1 MFQIQRVALNLVEYA
16 GLSLRENFTHLAC
29 VWRLS
34 GLLSVKSGMR
44 YLKTDEG
51 QAAFRER
58 SALFT
63 SRQRAVFILFDG
75 VRSVGEVLA
84 ATASLGTTRLDIE
97 HMATHGFVKEAAVSG
112 TPAVAVAA
120 GSKTAPAPAASTAPS
135 PAPVLNGAP
144 TSPRTPQ
151 ERYFQGRLLA
161 TQLTASLG
169 LRGLLLNMGVESA
182 SGYDDLKA
190 LFPKIQSALGAE
202 KCAEL
207 ERVLNG

>member
-1 MFQIQRVALNLVEYA
+1 
-16 GLSLRENFTHLAC
+16 
-29 VWRLS
+29 
-34 GLLSVKSGMR
+34 MR
-44 YLKTDEG
+44 YVKTDEG

-58 SALFT
+58 SALLT
-63 SRQRAVFILFDG
+63 ARQRAVFILFDG
-75 VRSVGEVLA
+75 VRSVGQVLA

-97 HMATHGFVKEAAVSG
+97 HMVTHGLVKEAAVSG

-120 GSKTAPAPAASTAPS
+120 GSKTAPASVAEAKAKAKAEAEAEAAAS
-135 PAPVLNGAP
+135 PAPVLNAAP
-144 TSPRTPQ
+144 NSPRTPQ
-151 ERYFQGRLLA
+151 ERYFQGRLIA

-182 SGYDDLKA
+182 SGYDDLLA
-190 LFPKIQSALGAE
+190 LFPKIQSALGAK

>member
-1 MFQIQRVALNLVEYA
+1 MNLLEYA
-16 GLSLRENFTHLAC
+16 GLSLLENCMHLAC

-34 GLLSVKSGMR
+34 GLLNVEWCMR
-44 YLKTDEG
+44 YVKTDEG
-51 QAAFRER
+51 QVAFRER

-63 SRQRAVFILFDG
+63 ARQRAVFILFDG
-75 VRSVGEVLA
+75 VKSVGQVMA

-97 HMATHGFVKEAAVSG
+97 HMVTHGLVKEAAVSG

-120 GSKTAPAPAASTAPS
+120 PSKTAPASGDSTAPS
-135 PAPVLNGAP
+135 PAPVLIAAP
-144 TSPRTPQ
+144 NSPRTPQ
-151 ERYFQGRLLA
+151 ERYFQGRLIA

-182 SGYDDLKA
+182 SGYDDLLA
-190 LFPKIQSALGAE
+190 LFPKIQSALGAK

>member
-1 MFQIQRVALNLVEYA
+1 
-16 GLSLRENFTHLAC
+16 
-29 VWRLS
+29 
-34 GLLSVKSGMR
+34 MR
-44 YLKTDEG
+44 YVKTDEG

-58 SALFT
+58 SALLT
-63 SRQRAVFILFDG
+63 ARQRAVFILFDG
-75 VRSVGEVLA
+75 VRSVGQVLA

-97 HMATHGFVKEAAVSG
+97 HMVTHGFVKEAAVSG

-120 GSKTAPAPAASTAPS
+120 GSKTAPASVAEAKAEAEAAAS
-135 PAPVLNGAP
+135 PAPVLNAAP
-144 TSPRTPQ
+144 NSPRTPQ
-151 ERYFQGRLLA
+151 ERYFQGRLIA

-182 SGYDDLKA
+182 SGYDDLLA
-190 LFPKIQSALGAE
+190 LFPKIQSALGAK

>member
-1 MFQIQRVALNLVEYA
+1 
-16 GLSLRENFTHLAC
+16 
-29 VWRLS
+29 
-34 GLLSVKSGMR
+34 MR
-44 YLKTDEG
+44 YVKTDEG

-58 SALFT
+58 SALLT
-63 SRQRAVFILFDG
+63 ARQRAVFILFDG
-75 VRSVGEVLA
+75 VRSVGQVLA

-97 HMATHGFVKEAAVSG
+97 HMVTHAFVKEAAVSG

-120 GSKTAPAPAASTAPS
+120 GSKTAPASVAEAKAEAEAAAS
-135 PAPVLNGAP
+135 PAPVLNAAP
-144 TSPRTPQ
+144 NSPRTPQ
-151 ERYFQGRLLA
+151 ERYFQGRLIA

-182 SGYDDLKA
+182 SGYDDLLA
-190 LFPKIQSALGAE
+190 LFPKIQSALGAK

>member
-1 MFQIQRVALNLVEYA
+1 
-16 GLSLRENFTHLAC
+16 
-29 VWRLS
+29 
-34 GLLSVKSGMR
+34 MR
-44 YLKTDEG
+44 YVKTDEG

-63 SRQRAVFILFDG
+63 ARQRAVFILFDG
-75 VRSVGEVLA
+75 VRSVGQVLA

-97 HMATHGFVKEAAVSG
+97 HMVTHGFVKEAAVSG

-120 GSKTAPAPAASTAPS
+120 RSKTAPASVAEAEAEAAAS
-135 PAPVLNGAP
+135 PAPVLNAAP
-144 TSPRTPQ
+144 NSPRTPQ
-151 ERYFQGRLLA
+151 ERYFQGRLIA

-182 SGYDDLKA
+182 SGYDDLLA
-190 LFPKIQSALGAE
+190 LFPKIQSALGAK